1 MLVIVDLDNNSIRS
15 VINDF
20 ERAEEYIPGKSIIA
34 PNVLSRN
41 EHVVC
46 PSCDLTAPGKFT
58 DSYSFVA
65 FYDDLEAAAGIIH
78 GDEASDQIRK
88 IKQYIDSNQDVI
100 TGVVEYI
107 SMSRATNYRGL
118 ERKPPNSFGNSS
130 SVTRRSARRSKDS

>member
-1 MLVIVDLDNNSIRS
+1 MISRELKNTYS
-15 VINDF
+15 V
-20 ERAEEYIPGKSIIA
+20 KVSLA

-46 PSCDLTAPGKFT
+46 PSCDLTVPGKFT

-65 FYDDLEAAAGIIH
+65 FYDDLEVAAGIIH

-107 SMSRATNYRGL
+107 SMSRATDYGGL
-118 ERKPPNSFGNSS
+118 
-130 SVTRRSARRSKDS
+130 